1 MKQLISKYL
10 FLFWF
15 GGSTYVTIEVLYRQ
29 RSHWSMFVLAGIV
42 FISIGLLNEIWTW
55 RHGLIWQILT
65 GTSIA
70 TVGEFITG
78 CVVNLWLGW
87 DVWDYSGMAFNL
99 YGQVCLAFTLL
110 WMPISLLAIVVDD
123 VIRWKFF
130 DEDKPVYTL
139 F

>member
-1 MKQLISKYL
+1 MKQLVGKYL

-29 RSHWSMFVLAGIV
+29 RSHWSMLVLAGIV

-78 CVVNLWLGW
+78 CIVNLWLRW
-87 DVWDYSGMAFNL
+87 DVWDYSNMAFNL
-99 YGQVCLAFTLL
+99 CGQVCLAFTLL

-130 DEDKPVYTL
+130 DEDKPTYTL